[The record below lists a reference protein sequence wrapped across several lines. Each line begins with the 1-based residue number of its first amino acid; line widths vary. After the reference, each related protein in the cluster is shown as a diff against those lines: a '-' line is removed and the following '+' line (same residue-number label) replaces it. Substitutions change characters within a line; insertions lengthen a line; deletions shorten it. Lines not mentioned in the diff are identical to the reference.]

1 MGRPADEAPQD
12 ECESVDSVRSSRNI
26 HNVYEFEMPKVKSDH
41 VDEIVF
47 EEEGFASVVKR
58 KVKRVARN
66 ITIEPV
72 VFFLSF
78 VGNMD
83 YVCLGQLL
91 IDKSCDKDFDFA
103 NDTCDPGVLL
113 DGNHTKEN
121 TAVQNEIAQFKV
133 YQRKMDKQRNNAKER
148 TKFIPQINA
157 FL

>member
-1 MGRPADEAPQD
+1 MFD
-12 ECESVDSVRSSRNI
+12 RNFFC
-26 HNVYEFEMPKVKSDH
+26 EFELSKIESDH

-58 KVKRVARN
+58 KVKRIARN

-103 NDTCDPGVLL
+103 SDTCDPGVLL
-113 DGNHTKEN
+113 DGNHTEEN

-133 YQRKMDKQRNNAKER
+133 YQSIVTHLFPILVSFFLGMNKNKQ
-148 TKFIPQINA
+148 
-157 FL
+157 